1 MNNTTTSAKTSKNFS
16 VFFVL
21 TFILSLPFYIG
32 GALVP
37 QEMAM
42 ASTLLITF
50 VPVIAA
56 LILTIRENG
65 SDGAKALL
73 KRCIH
78 FKKITKKIWYVP
90 IIFLMPIVYLLVLWI
105 LGVIGETLT
114 ESLVPLGAAPI
125 LLLVFFI
132 MALGEEAGWMGYAY
146 DPMEERWN
154 TFKASLI
161 LGIIHAAWHIPL
173 YIYVMKQPQLW
184 MAGQLLVVAG
194 LRILQ
199 VWIYKNT
206 GRSLFAAILFHA
218 VNNVPTIALPVY
230 GSPIGPA
237 ITAVFV
243 IITVVIV
250 AMFWDRETMTQ
261 FRKKEEVA

>member
-1 MNNTTTSAKTSKNFS
+1 MNNAATSAKEPKNYIT
-16 VFFVL
+16 FFVL
-21 TFILSLPFYIG
+21 TFILSVPFYIG
-32 GALVP
+32 GNLVP
-37 QEMAM
+37 PEMAIV
-42 ASTLLITF
+42 STLLITF
-50 VPVIAA
+50 IPIIAA

-65 SDGAKALL
+65 SGGAKALL
-73 KRCIH
+73 KRSFD

-105 LGVIGETLT
+105 LGLIGETLT
-114 ESLVPLGAAPI
+114 GPLVPLGAAPI

-132 MALGEEAGWMGYAY
+132 MALGEEVGWMGYAY

-173 YIYVMKQPQLW
+173 YIYVMRQPLLW
-184 MAGQLLVVAG
+184 MVGQLLVLAG

-206 GRSLFAAILFHA
+206 GKSLFAAILFHA
-218 VNNVPTIALPVY
+218 VYNVPTIALPVY
-230 GSPIGPA
+230 GSPLGPV

-243 IITVVIV
+243 IIFVVIV
-250 AMFWDRETMTQ
+250 SMLWDHKTMTH
-261 FRKKEEVA
+261 FRNKDDIV